1 MNRNKCVSA
10 VMIAVLALCFSIL
23 TAASVFADSLVKITA
38 PSNGET
44 IKPNQVP
51 VSASRKGAL
60 DNGWKP
66 HPVRNN
72 QSTGSESW
80 NRSGNV
86 RFKRRQ
92 LGGRDGH

>member
-1 MNRNKCVSA
+1 MLSGNRERLRLFVFEEKPEILEGDA
-10 VMIAVLALCFSIL
+10 V
-23 TAASVFADSLVKITA
+23 K
-38 PSNGET
+38 
-44 IKPNQVP
+44 VP